1 MPDREAHVN
10 DENRV
15 RDTVLDLFVFGPLG
29 LAVAARDELPGL
41 VRGLADRGRRELGRR
56 RDDAG
61 RHLRNAN
68 AVGRFTVAT
77 RGPKLREK
85 IETRLGPVVP
95 FVAGSRATGAAGAPG
110 HGNGAGPAVGAT
122 PSGPPRASSPPGPA
136 PGPASGSEPGSG
148 SGSAVPAVELLA
160 IPDYDELSAS
170 QVVQR
175 LAGLNAD
182 ELDAV
187 RRYESAQRAR
197 QTILGRIAQLSR

>member
-1 MPDREAHVN
+1 VN

-41 VRGLADRGRRELGRR
+41 VRGLAARGRRELGRR
-56 RDDAG
+56 RDQAG
-61 RHLRNAN
+61 MHLRNAN
-68 AVGRFTVAT
+68 AVGRFAVAT
-77 RGPKLREK
+77 RGPRIREK

-95 FVAGSRATGAAGAPG
+95 FVAGSRGTDAAGASG
-110 HGNGAGPAVGAT
+110 RGNGAGPAVDAT
-122 PSGPPRASSPPGPA
+122 PNGPPRSSPPPGEA
-136 PGPASGSEPGSG
+136 PGPESGSAPGP
-148 SGSAVPAVELLA
+148 AVPAVELLA

-175 LAGLNAD
+175 LAGLDAD